1 MQEAAGTQIGQ
12 SWDAME
18 VHDRTV
24 IIRELV
30 LIQKKLLS
38 VSFSW

>member
-1 MQEAAGTQIGQ
+1 MEEATGKQVGQ
-12 SWDAME
+12 SWDEMKIQ
-18 VHDRTV
+18 DRTA

-38 VSFSW
+38 VSFTR